1 MKFNLVPIGEQFSY
15 EGVLYTKAG
24 PISACADID
33 GKNRMIPR
41 SANVT
46 LSNQVDAGACPAT
59 DEKLIPITN
68 VITAVNNYHEQCLES
83 LVLVKNKIS
92 QERLDDIKIK
102 LNSAH
107 QNLINSF
114 KKM

>member
-15 EGVLYTKAG
+15 DGVLYTKAG
-24 PISACADID
+24 PISACAELD

-41 SANVT
+41 SANVK
-46 LSNQVDAGACPAT
+46 LSNRVEADECLAT
-59 DEKLIPITN
+59 DEKLLPITN
-68 VITAVNNYHEQCLES
+68 VITAVNNYHNQCLEC
-83 LVLVKNKIS
+83 LVLVKNEIG
-92 QERLDDIKIK
+92 QERLDDIKTK

-114 KKM
+114 K